1 MVRDITKHHKINR
14 MEVVVGMGDEGAIK
28 PNIVINLKTKDEVI
42 NRVSLMAQAVVINR
56 VSLMAQAV
64 VINRVSLMA
73 QAVVMVG
80 DNRVTIQVG
89 VIRGDIHHRDQAE
102 GSTEEHHRT
111 NMVEDKQACDLT
123 NVGIVVRIIH

>member
-28 PNIVINLKTKDEVI
+28 PNIVINLKTKDE
-42 NRVSLMAQAVVINR
+42 VINR